1 MKIPKHQLVKN
12 NLKNEI
18 SSGKFE
24 SGDKFYSEAEL
35 TKRFHVSSITV
46 IRALKELVAEGF
58 LVRYQGK
65 GTFISRKLKTVKF
78 SDLEVFTP
86 PMIAWKSS
94 VSRGTTIPRS

>member
-1 MKIPKHQLVKN
+1 MSAAIAPKI
-12 NLKNEI
+12 
-18 SSGKFE
+18 G
-24 SGDKFYSEAEL
+24 GDKFYSEAEL

-65 GTFISRKLKTVKF
+65 GTFISRSRKLKTVKF